1 MSSQFRI
8 FDNIIFYLVCLFKGH
23 AVVLHVASRFEILEI
38 FYLNLQIPWEV
49 KGKSVNRLAGS
60 QVNKV
65 NPSNNS
71 NNLQGRW
78 DRKKTFVWSVAT
90 EPRVTTTTRWLAK
103 AAKAF
108 LGGPS
113 PKTRDMLANILEILV
128 KLTCTWGENAKRAGI
143 VLLII
148 CSFIVLQFRKKKH
161 LSNMIKTN
169 SRILQ
174 NVLLLL
180 NFLQISLLT
189 YVFVKSKSIFQRF
202 NLSMAWEKN
211 MCRTYPS
218 MTCRFYLHTYQF
230 FFEMIIFMRMVNK

>member
-1 MSSQFRI
+1 MFCFRTQSIANKIFETPCTRLRKRIEWLDFCASSDSLAILKSTILSSQFRI
-8 FDNIIFYLVCLFKGH
+8 SDNI
-23 AVVLHVASRFEILEI
+23 I

-108 LGGPS
+108 FGGPS

-128 KLTCTWGENAKRAGI
+128 KLTCTWGENAKRAGK
-143 VLLII
+143 VLSTISACVGSVYSYFSWSTQIKPLKII
-148 CSFIVLQFRKKKH
+148 
-161 LSNMIKTN
+161 
-169 SRILQ
+169 
-174 NVLLLL
+174 LL
-180 NFLQISLLT
+180 FT
-189 YVFVKSKSIFQRF
+189 KD
-202 NLSMAWEKN
+202 
-211 MCRTYPS
+211 
-218 MTCRFYLHTYQF
+218 TC
-230 FFEMIIFMRMVNK
+230 